1 MIMRNQGQLLLQF
14 GSNSIGNGE
23 QGERFMFQERV
34 GGADDGLV
42 GDVTGGRKNEMK
54 GYCDTKVS
62 VRKAGITLEEWQSG

>member
-1 MIMRNQGQLLLQF
+1 
-14 GSNSIGNGE
+14 
-23 QGERFMFQERV
+23 MFQERV